1 MLTRNMKKKSKSTGV
16 AAELTSNNIK
26 LRLTVQYAVNILSHL
41 KEIPTRFQFRK
52 WFKAGLMRN
61 AEVTIRIVDEGEGRR
76 YNRDFR
82 GKDYATNV
90 LTFVYEETFPLSG
103 DIVLC
108 AAIIEREANQQH
120 KSLLAH
126 YAHLTVH
133 SALHLQGYLHGNQE
147 NSAIMEQLETKI
159 ITSLGFDNPYQEEY

>member
-1 MLTRNMKKKSKSTGV
+1 MKKKSKSTGV

-61 AEVTIRIVDEGEGRR
+61 AEVTIRIVDEVEGRR

-159 ITSLGFDNPYQEEY
+159 ITS

>member
-1 MLTRNMKKKSKSTGV
+1 MLTRNMKKKSKSTEV

-61 AEVTIRIVDEGEGRR
+61 AEVTIRIVDEVEGRR

-159 ITSLGFDNPYQEEY
+159 ITSLGFDNPY